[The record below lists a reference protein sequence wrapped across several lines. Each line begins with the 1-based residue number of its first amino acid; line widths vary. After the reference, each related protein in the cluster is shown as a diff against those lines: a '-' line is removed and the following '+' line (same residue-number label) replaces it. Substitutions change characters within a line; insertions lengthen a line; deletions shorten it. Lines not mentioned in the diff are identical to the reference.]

1 MVKSCAIGGDV
12 LALVDVISDSGDC
25 AIVTAS
31 SRHGV
36 ISENCGNWNC
46 VFLSVTLVA

>member
-1 MVKSCAIGGDV
+1 MVKSCAIGGHV

-31 SRHGV
+31 SAETAATGT
-36 ISENCGNWNC
+36 
-46 VFLSVTLVA
+46 VFLSVALVA